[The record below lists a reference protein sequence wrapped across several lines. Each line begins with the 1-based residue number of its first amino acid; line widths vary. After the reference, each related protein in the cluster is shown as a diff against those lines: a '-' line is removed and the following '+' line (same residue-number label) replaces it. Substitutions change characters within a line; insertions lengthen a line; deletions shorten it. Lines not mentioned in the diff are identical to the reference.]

1 VTGPRRGGLIAL
13 CTLLVVALSVGATP
27 AHAGGACPESGEA
40 AAGPLLGGD
49 QPADFGAIPEA
60 CGGTDVALRVRGA
73 LLVASS
79 MPDYYG
85 SIIASAMFR
94 GRRRVGA
101 RGWLSLAID
110 ALDYQY
116 VNNANLVS
124 SGTSFGPPTLGYHY
138 GLYAGPRTAVA
149 IYGRVLLPLDTARS
163 NGVETGP
170 EAGGTIRTRLRGRWA
185 LDGGL
190 GFTVP
195 IAVVAGQAHARLE
208 TTALAEV
215 WWAPR
220 ATAAV
225 FAGAS
230 VRAELTPDPAFIAA
244 VPRVGGRMA
253 LPRRFWAAALAE
265 VPVAGRDRT
274 DLIASLFLGF
284 TP

>member
-1 VTGPRRGGLIAL
+1 
-13 CTLLVVALSVGATP
+13 
-27 AHAGGACPESGEA
+27 
-40 AAGPLLGGD
+40 
-49 QPADFGAIPEA
+49 
-60 CGGTDVALRVRGA
+60 
-73 LLVASS
+73 
-79 MPDYYG
+79 
-85 SIIASAMFR
+85 
-94 GRRRVGA
+94 
-101 RGWLSLAID
+101 
-110 ALDYQY
+110 
-116 VNNANLVS
+116 
-124 SGTSFGPPTLGYHY
+124 
-138 GLYAGPRTAVA
+138 
-149 IYGRVLLPLDTARS
+149 
-163 NGVETGP
+163 
-170 EAGGTIRTRLRGRWA
+170 
-185 LDGGL
+185 
-190 GFTVP
+190 VP